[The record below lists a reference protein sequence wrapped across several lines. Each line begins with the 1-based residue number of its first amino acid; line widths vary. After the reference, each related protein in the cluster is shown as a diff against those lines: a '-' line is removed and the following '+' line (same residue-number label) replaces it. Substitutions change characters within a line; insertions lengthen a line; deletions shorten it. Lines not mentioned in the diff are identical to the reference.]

1 MIDITT
7 SIDRSQHC
15 QRNWDLTKTISD
27 SDVAT
32 LVHSVTQ
39 CPSKQNYAYYRV
51 HVITDRNTIQN
62 IYDTTTGFRITSTNQ
77 VYKNTQTL
85 ANVLFAFEAATPSNT
100 RHKQSEQDENT
111 NTDTIN
117 KDLLTSLGIAT
128 GYLNLTASLLGYYTG
143 YCQCFDSNV
152 AVSYTHLTLPTTPYV

>member
-51 HVITDRNTIQN
+51 HVITDRNTIQ
-62 IYDTTTGFRITSTNQ
+62 
-77 VYKNTQTL
+77 L
-85 ANVLFAFEAATPSNT
+85 
-100 RHKQSEQDENT
+100 
-111 NTDTIN
+111 
-117 KDLLTSLGIAT
+117 SLI
-128 GYLNLTASLLGYYTG
+128 
-143 YCQCFDSNV
+143 
-152 AVSYTHLTLPTTPYV
+152 HI